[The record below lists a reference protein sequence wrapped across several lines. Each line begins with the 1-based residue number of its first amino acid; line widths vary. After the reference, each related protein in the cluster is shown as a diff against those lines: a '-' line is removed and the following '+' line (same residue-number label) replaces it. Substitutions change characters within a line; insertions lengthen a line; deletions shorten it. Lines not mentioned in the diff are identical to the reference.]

1 MLVETPALLIAD
13 DDDDF
18 RETLREVFAPRG
30 FRTLLASDGDEALQ
44 IVLGEPVH
52 LLLVDMHMPR
62 LTGLELARRVRESQ
76 VAIPWILLSAALDAE
91 IVREAQAA
99 AAFSVLAKPV
109 RFKQITE
116 VVADAMR
123 ARYNWV
129 S

>member
-1 MLVETPALLIAD
+1 M
-13 DDDDF
+13 
-18 RETLREVFAPRG
+18 FAPRG

-62 LTGLELARRVRESQ
+62 LTGLEVARRVRESQ
-76 VAIPWILLSAALDAE
+76 VAIPWILLSAALDDA
-91 IVREAQAA
+91 IVRAAREA
-99 AAFSVLAKPV
+99 AAFSILSKPI
-109 RFKQITE
+109 RFQQITA
-116 VVADAMR
+116 VVAEAMR